1 MIKNSKVVVFG
12 RKTCPHCKAAYF
24 TAECLQTE
32 GEIKSCCFKPVE
44 DRNRWMEKHRIS
56 DEEVKSVK
64 SYMTVPQIFVGK
76 KFIGGNSEF
85 QKLVREQIGPAC
97 TA

>member
-1 MIKNSKVVVFG
+1 MIKGSKVVVFG

-44 DRNRWMEKHRIS
+44 ERDHWMKKHGIS
-56 DEEVKSVK
+56 DEKVK
-64 SYMTVPQIFVGK
+64 SYMTVPQIFVSK

-85 QKLVREQIGPAC
+85 QKLVRDQIGPAC

>member
-1 MIKNSKVVVFG
+1 MIKGSKVVVFG

-44 DRNRWMEKHRIS
+44 ERNRWMEKHGIE
-56 DEEVKSVK
+56 DEQVK

-76 KFIGGNSEF
+76 NFIGGNSEF